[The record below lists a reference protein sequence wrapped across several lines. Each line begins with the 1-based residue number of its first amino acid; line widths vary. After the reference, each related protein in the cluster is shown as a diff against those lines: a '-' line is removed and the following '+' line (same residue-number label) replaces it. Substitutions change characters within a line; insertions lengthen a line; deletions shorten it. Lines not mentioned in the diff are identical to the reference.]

1 MDWRNPFEDIRDKL
15 SPHNVKAY
23 QLFLIRKGFI
33 PLAGD
38 SLGTYA
44 SSDKNPKTSIAC
56 CCQYWVEVEYEP
68 ELKRKPKY
76 IIF

>member
-33 PLAGD
+33 PYYLRH
-38 SLGTYA
+38 
-44 SSDKNPKTSIAC
+44 
-56 CCQYWVEVEYEP
+56 
-68 ELKRKPKY
+68 KRQNKDG
-76 IIF
+76 